1 MKINKKQKE
10 LEKGF
15 SLIEILV
22 VLFIIGLLTTIV
34 AVNVLP
40 SQDKAMVSKA
50 KVDIAILGGALEM
63 YRLENYRY
71 PNTEEGLKFLLNSD
85 ENNSNTANNQGYIKS
100 LPKDPW
106 GNDYIFLNPGEYG
119 EYDLFSFGADG
130 QSGGEGLNQ
139 DIGNWIESIE

>member
-10 LEKGF
+10 LQKGF

-71 PNTEEGLKFLLNSD
+71 PNTEEGLKFLLNPD
-85 ENNSNTANNQGYIKS
+85 ENNFNTANNQGYIKS

-139 DIGNWIESIE
+139 DIGNWTESIE

>member
-1 MKINKKQKE
+1 MKINKKQKK
-10 LEKGF
+10 LQKGF

-71 PNTEEGLKFLLNSD
+71 PNTEEGLKFLLNPD
-85 ENNSNTANNQGYIKS
+85 ENNFNTANNQGYIKS

-119 EYDLFSFGADG
+119 EYDLFSLGADG
-130 QSGGEGLNQ
+130 QTGGEGLNQ
-139 DIGNWIESIE
+139 DIGNWTESIE

>member
-71 PNTEEGLKFLLNSD
+71 PNTEEGLKFLLNPD
-85 ENNSNTANNQGYIKS
+85 ENNFNTANNQGYIKS

-119 EYDLFSFGADG
+119 EYDLFSLGADG

-139 DIGNWIESIE
+139 DIGNWTESIE

>member
-1 MKINKKQKE
+1 MKINKKQKK
-10 LEKGF
+10 LQKGF

-40 SQDKAMVSKA
+40 SQDKARVSKA
-50 KVDIAILGGALEM
+50 KVDIAILGGALEL
-63 YRLENYRY
+63 YRLEHYIY
-71 PNTEEGLKFLLNSD
+71 PNTEEGLKLLLNPG
-85 ENNSNTANNQGYIKS
+85 ENNFSTTNHQGYIKS

-119 EYDLFSFGADG
+119 EYDLFSLGADG

-139 DIGNWIESIE
+139 DIGNWTETIE

>member
-71 PNTEEGLKFLLNSD
+71 PNTEEGLKFLLNPD
-85 ENNSNTANNQGYIKS
+85 ENNFNTANNQGYIKS

-119 EYDLFSFGADG
+119 EYDLFSLGADG
-130 QSGGEGLNQ
+130 QTGGEGLNQ
-139 DIGNWIESIE
+139 DIGNWTKSIE